1 MPEVEKI
8 PKPLKPKRKESFK
21 DNDHYEKYVASLFA
35 NTVGTIEPK
44 IKFSGKKSKELQK
57 EWDKLLEHNN
67 LLEINYQLIEELS
80 KEGCMALVLSTY
92 FKKPKIVP
100 ARIIDVQY
108 ESNGDIKSFELQFY
122 LATPGKCGYNIL
134 CCNQDKTFKYT
145 FHYYDNV
152 DAKNNDVY
160 NIHTQYYDDSIFA
173 IFLNNPMG
181 KNDMDNVPSKLITDI
196 NKHLDLLMTDSLT
209 AKSLYHINLPQSQGK
224 TDNVSKLKETLK
236 DPNSLYFENKNIFS
250 LLGSGGLQIQSGTSI
265 GQVVLD
271 KLKFYDNKVKELTFC
286 PRNTADMGTKNIHSA
301 EAMSINSQSDDYIE
315 VKANLLEKGWSNFI
329 KNVFIDYIKN
339 NLDSYKDIDFEGV
352 EVDVEISG
360 STKYLK
366 NQANEYLQTQQGS
379 LINPNK
385 QANQP
390 NKPNQGEGHED

>member
-8 PKPLKPKRKESFK
+8 IKLPPKRKETFK
-21 DNDHYEKYVASLFA
+21 DNDHYRRYIASLFA

-44 IKFSGKKSKELQK
+44 IKFSGNKSKELQK

-67 LLEINYQLIEELS
+67 ILEINYQLIEELS

-100 ARIIDVQY
+100 AKIIDIQY
-108 ESNGDIKSFELQFY
+108 ESNGDINSFELQFY
-122 LATPGKCGYNIL
+122 LPRPGKCAYNIS
-134 CCNQDKTFKYT
+134 CSCAVKTFKYT
-145 FHYYDNV
+145 FHYYDSV
-152 DAKNNDVY
+152 DAKTNGVY
-160 NIHTQYYDDSIFA
+160 NSHTQYYDDSIFT

-209 AKSLYHINLPQSQGK
+209 ARSLYHINSPQSQAK
-224 TDNVSKLKETLK
+224 NENIAKLKETLK
-236 DPNSLYFENKNIFS
+236 DPNSLYFENKNILS
-250 LLGSGGLQIQSGTSI
+250 MLATGGLQIQSGTSI

-315 VKANLLEKGWSNFI
+315 VKANLLEKGWTQFI
-329 KNVFIDYIKN
+329 KNVFIDYVKN

-366 NQANEYLQTQQGS
+366 DQENEYLQTQQGS

-385 QANQP
+385 QAKQ
-390 NKPNQGEGHED
+390 PNQGEGNED